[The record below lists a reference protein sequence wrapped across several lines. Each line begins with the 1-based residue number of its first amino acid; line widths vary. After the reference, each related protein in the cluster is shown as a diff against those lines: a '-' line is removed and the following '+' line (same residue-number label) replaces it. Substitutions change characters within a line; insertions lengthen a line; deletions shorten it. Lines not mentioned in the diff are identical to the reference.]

1 MQEPHK
7 CTALRRDGSP
17 CSNLVHTSAG
27 LCWAHD
33 PQNQERRREIASKAA
48 KARGN
53 NELRDVRYQLKA
65 LADDVLAGK
74 VDRGD
79 AAVAAQVLGV
89 YIRCVEQERKQK
101 ELVEFGER
109 IEALE
114 EAQRRRNGFR
124 SV

>member
-1 MQEPHK
+1 
-7 CTALRRDGSP
+7 
-17 CSNLVHTSAG
+17 VHTSAG

-33 PQNQERRREIASKAA
+33 PQNQERRREIASTAA